1 MIQQILV
8 LVLAP
13 FIGSFVGVIVRRL
26 PIGLPI
32 ALDRSRC
39 EHCHSTLSL
48 VDLVPILSFLWLRGR
63 CRRCRSR
70 ISPIHLGLEL
80 AAIAV
85 AASAV
90 LVEPDPAIVL
100 VDCVLGWT
108 LLALACIDWTHLRLP
123 DVLTLPL
130 LLAGLAAT
138 ATLDPDLALDHA
150 AAAAVG
156 YLALRLLAWAYRA
169 LRGREG
175 LGGGDAKMLAAA
187 GAWVGVEGLGPTI
200 LIAALM
206 GIAVTA
212 LQGQRLRSNTVVPF
226 GTFLALGTWLTRLY
240 VVR

>member
-1 MIQQILV
+1 MFQQILV
-8 LVLAP
+8 LALAP

-39 EHCHSTLSL
+39 EHCHRTLSL

-63 CRRCRSR
+63 CRQCGTR
-70 ISPIHLGLEL
+70 ISPMHLGLEL

-85 AASAV
+85 ATSAI
-90 LVEPDPAIVL
+90 LVELDPAIL
-100 VDCVLGWT
+100 WVDCVLGWT

-138 ATLDPDLALDHA
+138 AALDPGLASDHA

-156 YLALRLLAWAYRA
+156 YLALRLLGWAYQA
-169 LRGREG
+169 WRGREG

-187 GAWVGVEGLGPTI
+187 GAWVGLEGLGPTI

-206 GIAVTA
+206 GITVTA
-212 LQGQRLRSNTVVPF
+212 LQGRGLRANTVVPF

-240 VVR
+240 VEH